1 MLPEKTLGWG
11 TSRSCIRELF
21 EYGCRRKAEIG
32 AENVFDYSL
41 GNPSI
46 PAPACVNEAI
56 AELLMGDSVALHGYT
71 SAVGLASLR
80 EAIAKDMNA
89 RYDAGIDANLIYVTC
104 GAAAGLASALKGML
118 LPGEKV
124 VAFAPFFPEYR
135 VFTEGAGGELVSVPP
150 REEDFQIDFEALEK
164 ALDEKVKAI
173 IVNSPNNPSG
183 VVFSDETVAKL
194 ADTLRAAEEKFGHT
208 IYLIADEPYRELVYD
223 GVEVPCLTRYYDDTV
238 ICYSWSKSLSL
249 PGERIGYLAVSPR
262 MKDAGNVFASIAG
275 AARSCGYVNA
285 PSLMQRVVEKCK
297 GATADISA
305 YKANRDA
312 LYEGLTDAGYT
323 CVKPDGAFYLF
334 IKSPEADANAFAER
348 AKKHELLIVPSDDFG
363 VKGYVRVCYCVSMEQ
378 IKKSLPAFKAL
389 MDEYKK

>member
-56 AELLMGDSVALHGYT
+56 AELLTGDSVALHGYT

-80 EAIAKDMNA
+80 DAIAKDMNG

-104 GAAAGLASALKGML
+104 GAAAGLASALKGLL

-124 VAFAPFFPEYR
+124 VTFAPFFPEYR

-150 REEDFQIDFEALEK
+150 READFQIDFEALEK
-164 ALDEKVKAI
+164 ALDEKVKAV

-183 VVFSDETVAKL
+183 VVFSAETVAKL

-223 GVEVPCLTRYYDDTV
+223 GVEVPCLTRYYADTI

-249 PGERIGYLAVSPR
+249 PGERIGYLAVSPK
-262 MKDAGNVFASIAG
+262 MADAGNVFASIAG

-285 PSLMQRVVEKCK
+285 PSLMQRVVEKCM

-312 LYEGLTDAGYT
+312 LYNGLTDAGYT

-334 IKSPEADANAFAER
+334 IKSPEADANAFAEH

>member
-56 AELLMGDSVALHGYT
+56 AELLTGDSVALHGYT

-89 RYDAGIDANLIYVTC
+89 RYDAGLDANLIYVTC
-104 GAAAGLASALKGML
+104 GAAAGLASTLKGLL

-124 VAFAPFFPEYR
+124 VTFAPFFPEYR

-150 REEDFQIDFEALEK
+150 REEDFQIDFAALEA
-164 ALDEKVKAI
+164 ALDEKVKAV

-183 VVFSDETVAKL
+183 VVFSAETVEKL
-194 ADTLRAAEEKFGHT
+194 AETLRAAEEKFCHT

-223 GVEVPCLTRYYDDTV
+223 GVEVPCLTRYYEDTV

-249 PGERIGYLAVSPR
+249 PGERIGYLAVSPK
-262 MKDAGNVFASIAG
+262 MQDAGKVFASIAG
-275 AARSCGYVNA
+275 AARACGYVNA
-285 PSLMQRVVEKCK
+285 PSLMQRVVEKCM

-312 LYEGLTDAGYT
+312 LYNGLMEAGYT

>member
-56 AELLMGDSVALHGYT
+56 AELLTGDSVALHGYT

-80 EAIAKDMNA
+80 EAIARDMNA

-124 VAFAPFFPEYR
+124 VTFAPFFPEYR

-150 REEDFQIDFEALEK
+150 REEDFQVDFAALEA

-183 VVFSDETVAKL
+183 VVFSAETVAKL
-194 ADTLRAAEEKFGHT
+194 AETLRAAEEKFGHT

-262 MKDAGNVFASIAG
+262 MKDAGLVFASIAG

-285 PSLMQRVVEKCK
+285 PSLMQRVVEKCM

-334 IKSPEADANAFAER
+334 IKSPEADANAFAQR

-389 MDEYKK
+389 MDEYNK

>member
-1 MLPEKTLGWG
+1 MYNQNAYALGAN
-11 TSRSCIRELF
+11 RSCIRDLF
-21 EYGCRRKAEIG
+21 EYGQGRAAIVG
-32 AENVFDYSL
+32 PENVFDYSL

-56 AELLMGDSVALHGYT
+56 AELLMGDSVTLHGYT

-285 PSLMQRVVEKCK
+285 PSLMQRVVEKCM

>member
-56 AELLMGDSVALHGYT
+56 AELLTGDSVALHGYT

-80 EAIAKDMNA
+80 EAIAKDMNS

-104 GAAAGLASALKGML
+104 GAAAGLASALKGLL

-124 VAFAPFFPEYR
+124 VTFAPFFPEYR

-150 REEDFQIDFEALEK
+150 READFQIDFDALEK
-164 ALDEKVKAI
+164 ALDEKVKAV

-183 VVFSDETVAKL
+183 VVFSAETVAKL

-223 GVEVPCLTRYYDDTV
+223 GVEVPCLTRSYDDTV

-249 PGERIGYLAVSPR
+249 PGERIGYLAVSPK
-262 MKDAGNVFASIAG
+262 MADAGNVFASIAG

-285 PSLMQRVVEKCK
+285 PSLMQRVVEKCM

-312 LYEGLTDAGYT
+312 LYNGLTDAGYT

-389 MDEYKK
+389 MGEYNK

>member
-56 AELLMGDSVALHGYT
+56 AELLTGDSVALHGYT

-80 EAIAKDMNA
+80 EAIAKDMNS

-104 GAAAGLASALKGML
+104 GAAAGLASALKGLL

-124 VAFAPFFPEYR
+124 VTFAPFFPEYR

-150 REEDFQIDFEALEK
+150 READFQIDFDALEK
-164 ALDEKVKAI
+164 ALDEKVKAV

-183 VVFSDETVAKL
+183 VVFSAETVAKL

-249 PGERIGYLAVSPR
+249 PGERIGYLAVSPK
-262 MKDAGNVFASIAG
+262 MADAGNVFASIAG

-285 PSLMQRVVEKCK
+285 PSLMQRVVEKCM

-312 LYEGLTDAGYT
+312 LYNGLTDAGYT

-389 MDEYKK
+389 MGEYNK

>member
-32 AENVFDYSL
+32 AENVFAYSL

-56 AELLMGDSVALHGYT
+56 AELLTGDSVTLHGYT

-124 VAFAPFFPEYR
+124 VTFAPFFPEYR
-135 VFTEGAGGELVSVPP
+135 VFTEGAGGDLVSVPP

-183 VVFSDETVAKL
+183 VVFSAETVAKL
-194 ADTLRAAEEKFGHT
+194 AETLRAAEEKFGHT

-262 MKDAGNVFASIAG
+262 MKDAGLVFASIAG

-285 PSLMQRVVEKCK
+285 PSLMQRVVEKCM